1 MSRKLEEL
9 GLIIKR
15 VQARNHRSLDERLSR
30 LGISLVQWNAL
41 REIDR
46 NPGRS
51 AHALA
56 ELTFNSDQAFGTLL
70 TRLERVGVV
79 VRQNGK
85 GRAIHHILTA
95 EGKQMLDEGYAI
107 YLEFLQAAF
116 APLTPKERS
125 VLLDLMMKLVNPL
138 SK

>member
-1 MSRKLEEL
+1 MLSQLENL

-56 ELTFNSDQAFGTLL
+56 ELTFNSDQAFGALT
-70 TRLERVGVV
+70 TRLERLGFVQ
-79 VRQNGK
+79 RQNGK
-85 GRAIHHILTA
+85 GRAIHQILTA
-95 EGKQMLDEGYAI
+95 KGKQMLEQGYEI
-107 YLEFLQAAF
+107 YLEFLQVAF
-116 APLTPKERS
+116 APLKLKERS
-125 VLLDLMMKLVNPL
+125 VLLDLLTKLMDTP
-138 SK
+138 